1 MDWNLVSKILLPEF
15 IILSSVLITL
25 LMSLLER
32 TKKYTGLAA
41 SLALFIACLTAA
53 FSTQGEEVTKILNS
67 AFISDSLSRYLRVL
81 IYGVASLI
89 CLAAT
94 KYMEKYE
101 SPAEYFSI
109 FLTATLGAG
118 FLAGVNDFLTLFI
131 GLETLG
137 LSAILLVS
145 YTRKLQKSN
154 ESAIKYLLSAAVA
167 TGMLLFAISLMYG
180 VTASTNFAQ
189 VASRIVQLET
199 ISLLSAPLKIL
210 ISALLVAAIAF
221 KLAAAPFHN
230 WSPDVYYG
238 SPTSTTLFLS
248 VISKVAGFA
257 VAIRV
262 FGTVFHNEF
271 LLPMLSIV
279 AVLSIIIGNYVGII
293 QIISRGSVKKLL
305 AYSSIAQSGYLLVA
319 LACLRLESV
328 SSLLLYI
335 TIYAI
340 MNTCAFACIIYFEEE
355 TGSDRIFDFAGWI
368 QKKPALTIIFSIAL
382 FNLAGLP
389 FIPAGFIA
397 KFFLFSSSFS
407 SGLVY
412 APYLVIIALIGSV
425 IALFY
430 YLYLAKLMIVDE
442 PSYALSAQ
450 SEASLS
456 NSSSD
461 EKISFITKLKHCYDP
476 AKFTAMLSVAVLI
489 VVSIWGM
496 DYLQGISE
504 MAIYKIGV

>member
-15 IILSSVLITL
+15 IVFSSILISL
-25 LMSLLER
+25 LMSLLEKA
-32 TKKYTGLAA
+32 KKHTGLFATIALLLAA
-41 SLALFIACLTAA
+41 MAAALT
-53 FSTQGEEVTKILNS
+53 TQGEEVTKILNS

-81 IYGVASLI
+81 IYGVAALI
-89 CLAAT
+89 AFAAS
-94 KYMEKYE
+94 KYMDKYE
-101 SPAEYFSI
+101 SPSEYFSL

-131 GLETLG
+131 ALETLG
-137 LSAILLVS
+137 LSAILLTS

-154 ESAIKYLLSAAVA
+154 EGAIKYLLTAAVS
-167 TGMLLFAISLMYG
+167 TTMLLFAIALMYG
-180 VTASTNFAQ
+180 ITASTNFAQ

-230 WSPDVYYG
+230 WAPDVYYG
-238 SPTSTTLFLS
+238 APTPTTLFLS
-248 VISKVAGFA
+248 VVSKLAGFA
-257 VAIRV
+257 IAIRV

-271 LLPMLSIV
+271 LLPMLSII
-279 AVLSIIIGNYVGII
+279 AVLSIVIGNYVGIT

-328 SSLLLYI
+328 GSLLLYI

-340 MNTCAFACIIYFEEE
+340 MNTCAFACVIHFEQE
-355 TGSDRIFDFAGWI
+355 TGSDSIFDFAGWI
-368 QKKPALTIIFSIAL
+368 QKKPLLTIIFAIAL

-389 FIPAGFIA
+389 FIPGGFIA
-397 KFFLFSSSFS
+397 KFFLFSTSFS
-407 SGLVY
+407 SGLFY

-442 PSYALSAQ
+442 PSFALKQMECQLVESSEQTSSCPFSACEPAKLTAILSA
-450 SEASLS
+450 
-456 NSSSD
+456 
-461 EKISFITKLKHCYDP
+461 
-476 AKFTAMLSVAVLI
+476 VVLI

-496 DYLQGISE
+496 DYLQGVSE

>member
-15 IILSSVLITL
+15 IILGAVLITIL
-25 LMSLLER
+25 LSLIDK
-32 TKKYTGLAA
+32 TKKYTGLVAT
-41 SLALFIACLTAA
+41 LALLIAALVAA
-53 FSTQGEEVTKILNS
+53 ISTQGEEVTKILNS

-81 IYGVASLI
+81 IYGIAALI
-89 CLAAT
+89 ALAAT
-94 KYMEKYE
+94 KYIEKFE
-101 SPAEYFSI
+101 SPAEYFAI

-145 YTRKLQKSN
+145 YSRKLQKSN
-154 ESAIKYLLSAAVA
+154 ESAIKYLLTAAVA
-167 TGMLLFAISLMYG
+167 TGILLFAISLLYG
-180 VTASTNFAQ
+180 ITASTNFAQ
-189 VASRIVQLET
+189 VASRIVQLES

-210 ISALLVAAIAF
+210 ISGLLVAAIAF

-230 WSPDVYYG
+230 WTPDVYYG
-238 SPTSTTLFLS
+238 APTSSTLFLS
-248 VISKVAGFA
+248 VISKIAGFA

-271 LLPMLSIV
+271 LLPMLSII
-279 AVLSIIIGNYVGII
+279 AVLSIIVGNYVGII

-328 SSLLLYI
+328 GSLLLYI

-340 MNTCAFACIIYFEEE
+340 MNTCAFACVIYFEQE
-355 TGSDRIFDFAGWI
+355 TGSDSVFDFAGWI
-368 QKKPALTIIFSIAL
+368 QKKPMLTIIFSIAL

-397 KFFLFSSSFS
+397 KFFLFSTSFS

-430 YLYLAKLMIVDE
+430 YIYLAKLMIVDE
-442 PSYALSAQ
+442 PSFALKQLETVELVAVT
-450 SEASLS
+450 E
-456 NSSSD
+456 
-461 EKISFITKLKHCYDP
+461 EGKTKCTYSYDP
-476 AKFTAMLSVAVLI
+476 ARLTAMLSVGVLI
-489 VVSIWGM
+489 IVSIFGM
-496 DYLQGISE
+496 DYLQGVSE